1 MYRPLMFVVLTE
13 RCFCRLD
20 SSPVAIAT
28 TISWVDASSLGGD
41 DFADEDDDSHNDSSM
56 QDAVDD
62 TADDANDDLTVDDS
76 AIPADL
82 ITRSKTRR
90 GKIPRLVKHDIRR
103 YYGRML
109 YNVMNSHDRQLI
121 MQWFQTFAVH
131 SMKLYRLEDLGPL
144 VYAEHHRDES
154 QLIAGR
160 NSIVSYLLQVQ
171 RRIPDLVTRL
181 NDHYQVLRWKDRRS
195 SQIVFQATFTGSTFE
210 YYPEESAQIEDVRD
224 TPPSLQPITPA
235 DATCPQQLL
244 DALPDE
250 FDRQTLLLN
259 TAVNLP
265 TPLVSQQTG
274 PATPPIVGMT
284 QPLRRVSH
292 VLRFKIQLE
301 TTLHLNDEM
310 LLYRW
315 ESKTLQTE
323 TKRVAVSDL

>member
-1 MYRPLMFVVLTE
+1 MCCPC
-13 RCFCRLD
+13 RCVTFHRSCVRRLD

-41 DFADEDDDSHNDSSM
+41 DYADEDDDSHNDSSSSSSV

-62 TADDANDDLTVDDS
+62 VNDDLTADDS

-210 YYPEESAQIEDVRD
+210 YYPEESAQVEHARD
-224 TPPSLQPITPA
+224 ALQPIAPA
-235 DATCPQQLL
+235 DASCPQQLL

-265 TPLVSQQTG
+265 TPPVSQQTG
-274 PATPPIVGMT
+274 PATPTIVGMT

-292 VLRFKIQLE
+292 VVRFHIQLE

-315 ESKTLQTE
+315 ESKTMQSD